1 MRRIFVVI
9 AAAIVGHFT
18 LSAQTDFKS
27 IIIYDAEITRNNDLM
42 TVSMDMDF
50 SGFNVA
56 SNRAVLVTPYIVKG
70 EESVALPALGFYGR
84 DRYFYYI
91 RNDKQLTSSEIKDAY
106 LESEVP
112 EYIPYLEN
120 VPFEKW
126 MAGADLVI

>member
-84 DRYFYYI
+84 DRYLYYI
-91 RNDKQLTSSEIKDAY
+91 RNDKQLTSS
-106 LESEVP
+106 
-112 EYIPYLEN
+112 
-120 VPFEKW
+120 
-126 MAGADLVI
+126 